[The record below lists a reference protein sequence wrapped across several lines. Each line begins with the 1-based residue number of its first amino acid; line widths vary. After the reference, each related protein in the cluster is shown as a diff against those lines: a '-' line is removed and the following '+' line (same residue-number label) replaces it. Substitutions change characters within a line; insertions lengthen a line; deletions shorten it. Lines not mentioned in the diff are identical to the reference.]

1 MKNLMFGLCLALGL
15 AACGSDSK
23 FTWGDASFQL
33 STDFCEAL
41 ATCGYFGD
49 GSGDS
54 PQKLAECVS
63 HTNFHLC
70 ELPGNCDEELP
81 EGSQD
86 VSDACT
92 VAMEAFVAN
101 DAETDACY
109 YLGYWG
115 FVPEECV
122 AVLEMD
128 PAREDESD
136 SSSHRDTG
144 DFSSIREMNKMPVNM
159 SELVR

>member
-49 GSGDS
+49 NEDS
-54 PQKLAECVS
+54 PDKLAQCIG
-63 HTNFHLC
+63 HTNYHLC
-70 ELPGNCDEELP
+70 ELDGTCDEELP

-86 VSDACT
+86 LSDACT
-92 VAMEAFVAN
+92 VAMEAFVT
-101 DAETDACY
+101 EEESACY

-115 FVPEECV
+115 FIPEECV
-122 AVLEMD
+122 AVLELD
-128 PAREDESD
+128 PSLEDTE
-136 SSSHRDTG
+136 SSSHRETEDS
-144 DFSSIREMNKMPVNM
+144 SSIWEMNKMPVNM